1 MTTSNMIELSHPCIK
16 QLITQDAQLAKL
28 IKHIGPITFP
38 KRPSP
43 LKSIIRSIIGQ
54 QITVKLAQTIFQR
67 LTETV
72 NDDWSIA
79 SLSKLSATKL
89 QELGLSRAKTQ
100 CIIALLEHVQ
110 AGNIDFQKLPYLSNT
125 AFTRNLAQVKGI
137 GQWTAEIYL
146 IFTLHRIDILPV
158 KDVGLQ
164 RAAQWLYQ
172 PTNTTKAETLKQCN
186 QRWTGCQTIG
196 ALYLWEAIRRGYL
209 EYDHIDVL

>member
-54 QITVKLAQTIFQR
+54 QITVKLAQTIFQS

-79 SLSKLSATKL
+79 SLSRTRIITSENAVHYSTI
-89 QELGLSRAKTQ
+89 RA
-100 CIIALLEHVQ
+100 CA
-110 AGNIDFQKLPYLSNT
+110 S
-125 AFTRNLAQVKGI
+125 
-137 GQWTAEIYL
+137 W
-146 IFTLHRIDILPV
+146 
-158 KDVGLQ
+158 
-164 RAAQWLYQ
+164 
-172 PTNTTKAETLKQCN
+172 
-186 QRWTGCQTIG
+186 
-196 ALYLWEAIRRGYL
+196 
-209 EYDHIDVL
+209 